1 MDKTQTQGKKPLL
14 IGGSPRMK
22 QGGLLLRRDQP
33 LLSKSVPALTPRR
46 GSGHL
51 VTQAY
56 EESYHSASMVPGPL
70 PSSQFAWDITSCR
83 LPLHAR
89 WPFWGL
95 NPPARFS
102 ANGSVPP
109 SEGRAGSWRA
119 GSPAHSFLGPRGP
132 AHSRHSGDDCKWV
145 LTGLREHEGSPGRR
159 REGTVILSRARG
171 QAFASL
177 FPGP

>member
-1 MDKTQTQGKKPLL
+1 M
-14 IGGSPRMK
+14 
-22 QGGLLLRRDQP
+22 
-33 LLSKSVPALTPRR
+33 A
-46 GSGHL
+46 
-51 VTQAY
+51 
-56 EESYHSASMVPGPL
+56 PGPL

-95 NPPARFS
+95 NPPAHFS

-119 GSPAHSFLGPRGP
+119 GSPAHSSLGPRGP

-145 LTGLREHEGSPGRR
+145 LMGLREHEGSPGRR
-159 REGTVILSRARG
+159 REGSHTLQASWPSICLSVSWSIEGGSWEASQSCWRVRILG
-171 QAFASL
+171 N
-177 FPGP
+177 